1 MAILTTPN
9 LTDAKRRTRTRDLSG
24 GLTTDD
30 IGDTPLDEVI
40 ERGDEEMQ
48 LITDQTSW
56 TDSDPQIQTAFKYA
70 ETCAAIE
77 ILDGIPTPDA
87 IAQKDKLE
95 SRKIRLANILNKK
108 AEEMGDLA
116 STGIDKTTGDET

>member
-1 MAILTTPN
+1 MVILTTTN
-9 LTDAKRRTRTRDLSG
+9 LTAAKRRTRTRDLAG

-48 LITDQTSW
+48 LVTSQTVWVDTDEQV
-56 TDSDPQIQTAFKYA
+56 QTAFKYS

-87 IAQKDKLE
+87 ISQKDKLE
-95 SRKIRLANILNKK
+95 SRKVRLAKIINKQ

-116 STGIDKTTGDET
+116 STGIDKTAGDET